1 MSARLP
7 RPVALRVLAS
17 LPAILLILLGT
28 FDLARADTLTGR
40 IYAPDA
46 RTGNVLFTWELE
58 RDPTTG
64 HWRSSYRTL
73 AGTLAAEDE
82 VVWDGD
88 VFRSYCYT
96 RPPIGEVASVER
108 RGGELLYRQVVNGA
122 ARERREAFDDRV
134 TVGPTVI
141 PWAQRHW
148 GRLRTGRELT
158 VRYAV
163 LDQLRSFEF
172 RLTLVQEPLAVAQ
185 GAAVVKMAPSSALL
199 RLFVSP
205 VYLVFS
211 QDGRVFRGMIGRL
224 LPMGVQGGRAYPIDG
239 ELVLHSGGG

>member
-28 FDLARADTLTGR
+28 LDLARADTLTGC

-88 VFRSYCYT
+88 
-96 RPPIGEVASVER
+96 A
-108 RGGELLYRQVVNGA
+108 
-122 ARERREAFDDRV
+122 
-134 TVGPTVI
+134 
-141 PWAQRHW
+141 
-148 GRLRTGRELT
+148 
-158 VRYAV
+158 
-163 LDQLRSFEF
+163 F
-172 RLTLVQEPLAVAQ
+172 RLVPRSARSPASSGE
-185 GAAVVKMAPSSALL
+185 AASC
-199 RLFVSP
+199 
-205 VYLVFS
+205 
-211 QDGRVFRGMIGRL
+211 G
-224 LPMGVQGGRAYPIDG
+224 IDR
-239 ELVLHSGGG
+239 S